1 MATGTIIP
9 SPIFTGLDTN
19 GDPVNGGKLYTYSAG
34 TTTAQTTYSDVNLT
48 VANANPIVLDSA
60 GRATVFVTT
69 GSSFK
74 YVLTDSAD
82 VTLWTADNIGAV
94 PKSTATLDVTVTAGE
109 DISAL
114 EACYISQGD
123 GSKTTGRAYLT
134 DADETY
140 SSSLAITIGLAPSD
154 ITSGETGSIRL
165 GGSLGGYTGLT
176 AGSTQYVS
184 ATAGALTESAPS
196 NVKIVGQATSTTSV
210 MMAATVSQIDA
221 SQITS
226 GTLAVARGGT
236 GIASYSTNDFLR
248 ATGSTTLA
256 ATAATAVFPYVSPL
270 TTRGDTLIGTSGV
283 VTGTRLGVGGA
294 DTFLSSDGTDVSW
307 AAVSTVATVLSKTT
321 TYTITDANGK
331 DVLVKADTSGG
342 AWTLTLLAA
351 ATAAAGAK
359 VVVTKTTAD
368 VNALTIDGNGSETI
382 NGNLTA
388 TLPWFDESIT
398 LVCDGSNW
406 VIVSQTP
413 KSIHY
418 PVTIAKVENSTSE
431 TTIFQWTMPAN
442 QFNQGDMLY
451 IRTAATGRNYSGST
465 STINWDLSWDT
476 SGDGGADEEFDLCDI
491 SVANNST
498 TSQGALTLK
507 LARGLDATNTG
518 LICYFAD
525 ADMNWNSYY
534 TWTRNTTSYYVSNA
548 SCDFTKD
555 AVVSLKATL
564 GAAHAQLYI
573 VPWSCVV
580 ILERG
585 STGGLS

>member
-9 SPIFTGLDTN
+9 SPVFTGLDAN
-19 GDPVNGGKLYTYSAG
+19 GNPLSGGKLHTYTAG

-48 VANANPIVLDSA
+48 VANANPIILDSS

-109 DISAL
+109 AIAAL

-134 DADETY
+134 DADQTY
-140 SSSLAITIGLAPSD
+140 SSSLAITVGLAPSA
-154 ITSGETGSIRL
+154 IASGETGSIRL
-165 GGSLGGYTGLT
+165 GGALGGYTGLT

-184 ATAGALTESAPS
+184 ATAGALTESAPT

-236 GIASYSTNDFLR
+236 GIASYTTNDFLR

-283 VTGTRLGVGGA
+283 ATGTRLGVGGA

-307 AAVSTVATVLSKTT
+307 DSVSTVATILSKTT
-321 TYTITDANGK
+321 TYAIVDGDGK
-331 DVLVKADTSGG
+331 DVVVKADTSGG

-359 VVVTKTTAD
+359 VVIIKTTSD
-368 VNALTIDGNGSETI
+368 VDALTIDGNGSETI
-382 NGNLTA
+382 NGSLTA
-388 TLPWFDESIT
+388 TLKWFDEAIT

-406 VIVSQTP
+406 VVSGRTP
-413 KSIHY
+413 QAIHY
-418 PVTIAKVENSTSE
+418 PVTLAKVENTTSE
-431 TTIFQWTMPAN
+431 TAVFQWTIPAN
-442 QFNQGDMLY
+442 QFNQGDEMYVRFSL
-451 IRTAATGRNYSGST
+451 IGQNYSGST
-465 STINWDLSWDT
+465 ETLSWDLSWDT
-476 SGDGGADEEFDLCDI
+476 SGDGGADEEFDVYTVTH
-491 SVANNST
+491 S
-498 TSQGALTLK
+498 SQTWTGEASLELK
-507 LARGLDATNTG
+507 IVRGLDATNTG
-518 LICYFAD
+518 LIAYYYD
-525 ADMNWNSYY
+525 ADFGLKTFRGTTNFVTNS
-534 TWTRNTTSYYVSNA
+534 

-555 AVVSLKATL
+555 AVVTMNATFS
-564 GAAHAQLYI
+564 AANAKLFI
-573 VPWSCVV
+573 VPWFCVV
-580 ILERG
+580 KIERG
-585 STGGLS
+585 STGNLAPA